1 MGGWRGREKRRED
14 GGGERRDGR
23 KVLTLTAKVCC
34 PGFWNPKPG
43 VPSYL
48 ESDVGTFTFSFLPFC
63 SSSSWYHPLRPYGR
77 GRGKGGWHTRSIAVM
92 LRYLSPCWVRAGQT
106 QGRTCCQPSHS
117 YQIRGREI
125 VHHTT
130 LPPQGRPSEF
140 FYLVKDLRRWRTG
153 CFSV

>member
-1 MGGWRGREKRRED
+1 MTLKPYPLMLLTRVTWEAEKGGWRGREKRWEDGGRERREGRMEGEREEMGGWRGREKRRED

-63 SSSSWYHPLRPYGR
+63 SSSS
-77 GRGKGGWHTRSIAVM
+77 
-92 LRYLSPCWVRAGQT
+92 
-106 QGRTCCQPSHS
+106 
-117 YQIRGREI
+117 
-125 VHHTT
+125 
-130 LPPQGRPSEF
+130 
-140 FYLVKDLRRWRTG
+140 
-153 CFSV
+153 